1 MRPLVVLPCLVAVL
15 ACANTGSEPAGQA
28 TITDSA
34 GITIVQD
41 HRWVW
46 GERDGWRVSPGPLL
60 EIGDTTLTGEG
71 RYVATAARLSNGAVV
86 VLTDAGGRRFGPD
99 GAFMGVFASKG
110 EGPGEFQWI
119 EHLVILPGDT
129 IVVGT
134 WRKQAWF
141 ASSGALE
148 REVLTDVEKFR
159 GLGRWGECETHLL
172 PDLSM
177 ISCQQDS
184 TVPFTETNRPSRL
197 VGQGMSSPGPG
208 LLRQLRRQHRIPAS
222 MDTTFPLGIDIGI
235 EQQMIDLGGGNET
248 SVIHPFHA
256 RSALAV
262 GGTPMRIVSA
272 TNPHWEIEVR
282 SATGKLLQIIRRDG
296 GRRVPTTAD
305 QAAAD
310 SALRRP
316 DGYVSERDPVLRER
330 VLAAVITPDSLPG
343 HSTIHVTPQ
352 GEILSRQFSLWE
364 SPAPSLF
371 DVFDVEG
378 RWLGTLSLPSRFR
391 LIEVGDDYLLGLQF
405 DDDDVATLQVF
416 GLER

>member
-34 GITIVQD
+34 GITIVQN
-41 HRWVW
+41 HRPVW
-46 GERDGWRVSPGPLL
+46 GEGDGWRVSPGPLL

-86 VLTDAGGRRFGPD
+86 VLTDAGGRRFGAD
-99 GAFMGVFASKG
+99 GEFLGQFARPG
-110 EGPGEFQWI
+110 DGPGEFRYARD
-119 EHLVILPGDT
+119 LVVLPGDT

-134 WRKQAWF
+134 MIKTAWF
-141 ASSGALE
+141 APDGSFQ
-148 REVLTDVEKFR
+148 RDQLTDMESFR
-159 GLGRWGECETHLL
+159 ALGRWGECATYLL

-184 TVPFTETNRPSRL
+184 TIPLSETNRSSKSTSPGW
-197 VGQGMSSPGPG
+197 VSPGPG

-272 TNPHWEIEVR
+272 TNLHWEIEVR

-296 GRRVPTTAD
+296 GRRVPTAAE

>member
-15 ACANTGSEPAGQA
+15 ACADAGSPPTGQA
-28 TITDSA
+28 TVTDSS
-34 GITIVQD
+34 GITIVQN
-41 HRWVW
+41 HSPVW
-46 GERDGWRVSPGPLL
+46 SEGEGWRVSAEPVL

-71 RYVATAARLSNGAVV
+71 RYVANAARLSDGGIVV
-86 VLTDAGGRRFGPD
+86 VTDVGGRRFGPD
-99 GAFMGVFASKG
+99 GIFLGQFATRG
-110 EGPGEFQWI
+110 DGPGEFQWI
-119 EHLVILPGDT
+119 EHLVVLPGDT

-141 ASSGALE
+141 ASSGSLE
-148 REVLTDVEKFR
+148 REALTDVEKFR

-197 VGQGMSSPGPG
+197 VSPGMSSPGPG
-208 LLRQLRRQHRIPAS
+208 LLRQLRRQHRIPVS
-222 MDTTFPLGIDIGI
+222 MDTTFPLGLSIGI
-235 EQQMIDLGGGNET
+235 EQQMIDLGGEMQT

-256 RSALAV
+256 RSALAT
-262 GGTPMRIVSA
+262 GGTPMRIVNA
-272 TNPHWEIEVR
+272 TNPHWELEVR
-282 SATGKLLQIIRRDG
+282 SATGELLQIIRRDG
-296 GRRVPTTAD
+296 GRRAPTAAER
-305 QAAAD
+305 AAAD

-330 VLAAVITPDSLPG
+330 VLAAVITPDSVPG
-343 HSTIHVTPQ
+343 HSTVHVTPR
-352 GEILSRQFSLWE
+352 GEILSRHFSLWE
-364 SPAPSLF
+364 SPASSLF

-378 RWLGTLSLPSRFR
+378 RWLGTLRLPPRFR
-391 LIEVGDDYLLGLQF
+391 LIEVGEDYLLGLQF